1 MPIQNKSITFAAD
14 SNNVASTHKIRMG
27 LLLVNNL
34 KNKIMEPQT
43 KVRWVDEKRVY
54 VETPQGDDFIVGF
67 QDDTPYRCQKQA
79 PWYQVDKIVAHAF
92 DMYYKGDP
100 NAIMGEIYR
109 QLLLDRVG
117 SIFSYYAFDKESVSK
132 ERIRIGQR
140 IRELRESKGMDAKHL
155 AFYADID
162 AANLC
167 RIEAGKYSV
176 GLDVLSK
183 IGYALDM
190 EIDFVEPQKHQ

>member
-1 MPIQNKSITFAAD
+1 MPIQKKVFSLRHIP
-14 SNNVASTHKIRMG
+14 NVATTHKIRLG
-27 LLLVNNL
+27 IINTFNNL
-34 KNKIMEPQT
+34 KNKIMEPKT

-67 QDDTPYRCQKQA
+67 ENESLYLCQKQA
-79 PWYQVDKIVAHAF
+79 PWFKVDKIVATLF
-92 DMYYKGDP
+92 DKYYKGDA
-100 NAIMGEIYR
+100 NVIMGEINR
-109 QLLLDRVG
+109 QMLINHLG
-117 SIFSYYAFDKESVSK
+117 SIFSYYSFDKESISK
-132 ERIRIGQR
+132 ERVRIGQR

-176 GLDVLSK
+176 GLDILSK
-183 IGYALDM
+183 IGYALGM
-190 EIDFVEPQKHQ
+190 EIDFVEPK